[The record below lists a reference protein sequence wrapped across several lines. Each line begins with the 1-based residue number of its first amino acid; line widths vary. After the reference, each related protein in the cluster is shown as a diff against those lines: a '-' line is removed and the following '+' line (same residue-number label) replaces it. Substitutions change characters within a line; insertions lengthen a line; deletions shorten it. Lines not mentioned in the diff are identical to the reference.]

1 MTVIRNNSISG
12 INSITAQSGALNFY
26 DSTGN
31 TLSIGASVS
40 GNITGDVTGN
50 LTGNVTVATG
60 ATISGSTN
68 TITASTNGS
77 ERFRIASDGD
87 VFIGNSNLGTNVG
100 SFSKLEVTGT
110 LDNTYPQYSFPLMV
124 NDDAAY
130 NSSGGP
136 GGGIGFAF
144 KQTSGG
150 AWAQAGGIRGVKEN
164 TTDGNYASALIF
176 YTRPN
181 GSGVTEA
188 ARFNSSGN
196 LAFPS
201 GQGIDFSANSNAAG
215 MTSELLDDYEEGT
228 WTPTFTGPG
237 ATFTYSSQHGS
248 YIKIGTLVY
257 AAFFV
262 QISAV
267 SGGSGTCGI
276 GGLPFTTG
284 NSASNPNPGGYI
296 QLVGNW
302 NTNHPDSLEAT
313 GASTTQLN
321 LLYRS
326 AANGTNNQA
335 VPTSNFQANTF
346 VRATIVYFSS

>member
-77 ERFRIASDGD
+77 ERVRIASDGD

-228 WTPTFTGPG
+228 FTPTFT
-237 ATFTYSSQHGS
+237 A
-248 YIKIGTLVY
+248 GT
-257 AAFFV
+257 
-262 QISAV
+262 V
-267 SGGSGTCGI
+267 SGGYTRQVGEYTKVGRLVTFTLTIDGDGNLQGAAQAIEI
-276 GGLPFTTG
+276 GGLPFTSRHAPELGGAIITYPG
-284 NSASNPNPGGYI
+284 NFDTTNNRRFW
-296 QLVGNW
+296 LVAQNNTTLSYRDSSSQNINGNAV
-302 NTNHPDSLEAT
+302 TNVNS
-313 GASTTQLN
+313 QLN
-321 LLYRS
+321 LC
-326 AANGTNNQA
+326 GQ
-335 VPTSNFQANTF
+335 
-346 VRATIVYFSS
+346 YFTDS